1 MAPRRRVRWTARMI
15 DPRPLPGSVGAGL
28 VLRTARAGDAE
39 QLAEFNASVHADD
52 TIPGEALAEWTL
64 ELFEIPPPGF
74 RAEDDIVVVEDT
86 ASGRLVSSLCLIP
99 QTWSY
104 AGVPTSVG
112 QPELVGTHPDY
123 RRRGLVRVQFE
134 AIHAR
139 SAELG
144 QQWQIIGGIP
154 WYYRQFGYS
163 YALDLPPFPTWRWGR
178 TLPERPDGFTLRPA
192 VEADVP
198 FLARLDEA
206 AATRPWLCCLRGV
219 DGMTYEVTRRPGA
232 LPTGRVLV
240 VEESPPGAPH
250 GAVEP
255 IGCVVHSSRVRHGRV
270 HLWILE
276 LVAGRNWLEPT
287 AAVLAHVAAWGAE
300 HPDGPATGVTL
311 LMPDGHPARRC
322 VSTRLEQPVGSPYGL
337 YVRVPDLP
345 EFLRAVAPALDARVE
360 SSPAVGFCG
369 ELTIDLFTERLELRF
384 DTGRLVAVER
394 VVAPEGTED
403 SVDLRMPH
411 EAVLHLL
418 LGNRSLAEVGDGFA
432 DCAVG
437 TDRGGLLGEVLFPRM
452 PLTAWTVG

>member
-1 MAPRRRVRWTARMI
+1 MI
-15 DPRPLPGSVGAGL
+15 DPRPLPGPGGAGL
-28 VLRTARAGDAE
+28 VLRTARPGDAAE
-39 QLAEFNASVHADD
+39 LAEFNASVLADD
-52 TIPGEALAEWTL
+52 SIPGDAIAEWTL

-123 RRRGLVRVQFE
+123 RRRGLVRAQFE
-134 AIHAR
+134 VIHAR

-163 YALDLPPFPTWRWGR
+163 YALDLPPSPVWRWGK
-178 TLPERPDGFTLRPA
+178 TGPEPPAGFSLRPA
-192 VEADVP
+192 VEADIP

-206 AATRPWLCCLRGV
+206 AAARPWLCCLRGV

-232 LPTGRVLV
+232 LPTGRILVL
-240 VEESPPGAPH
+240 EQSPPGAPV
-250 GAVEP
+250 GAAEP
-255 IGCVVHSSRVRHGRV
+255 IGCVVHSSRVRQSRV
-270 HLWILE
+270 HLWIVE
-276 LVAGRNWLEPT
+276 LVAGRSWLEPT
-287 AAVLAHVAAWGAE
+287 AAVLAHIANWGADD
-300 HPDGPATGVTL
+300 PDGPATGITL
-311 LMPDGHPARRC
+311 MLPDGHPARRC
-322 VSTRLEQPVGSPYGL
+322 VSTHLERPISSPFGL

-345 EFLRAVAPALDARVE
+345 EFLRTVAPTLEARVE
-360 SSPAVGFCG
+360 ASPATGLCG
-369 ELTIDLFTERLELRF
+369 NLTIDLFTERLEVRF
-384 DTGRLVAVER
+384 DAGRLVGVER
-394 VVAPEGTED
+394 VPPTDDED
-403 SVDLRMPH
+403 SSDLQMPH
-411 EAVLHLL
+411 EAFLHLL
-418 LGNRSLAEVGDGFA
+418 LGNRSLAEVGDGYA
-432 DCAVG
+432 DCEVG